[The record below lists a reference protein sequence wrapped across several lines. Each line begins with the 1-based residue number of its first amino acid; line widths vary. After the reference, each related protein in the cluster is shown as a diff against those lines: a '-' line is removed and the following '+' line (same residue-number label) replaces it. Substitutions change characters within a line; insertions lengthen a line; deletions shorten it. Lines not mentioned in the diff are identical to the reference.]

1 MSGVFGCW
9 QLDGRH
15 LDAAMFHQCLTRISP
30 HGPDDIEAWTQGA
43 IGLGCRRSPS
53 TMDRAAERH
62 SLDSDASV
70 CVFDGRI
77 DNRDDLVGILSRHS
91 RVTLQSRDRDLALA
105 AYDRF
110 GDSFAEHIQG
120 DFAVAIFDRRT
131 DRLLLARDRL
141 GLRPLCYSDRNG
153 AFVFGSEAKAILA
166 YPGMTA
172 RPDDVM
178 FADFVLYFRAAD
190 AQRRTFFRDIQ
201 SLPAGHHLI
210 VTPRGVTM
218 RRYFDFD
225 TTRQIRLPAF
235 GDYVEAFH
243 HLFTASVRKR
253 LRCAR
258 PVAISVSG
266 GLDSAYIFCLAHR
279 AMRDGTG
286 QCPGVVGVNYAGSP
300 GAPSE
305 EGRFVVALEEASG
318 TPIDRIA
325 QRAGFMASAGDEVWH
340 SESPIVEGLACQGQ
354 AVLRHVSES
363 GAGRFM
369 TGHWGDQL
377 LSDSDYIADLLRQGR
392 WRLLARHARGWRMGT
407 RGLAVRLARGW
418 ASRHL
423 PGPIVSAVRHARSS
437 RSAVAHSPWY
447 TPRFRQLLRQRAADA
462 GLPTRGGTS
471 HAWAVYQQ
479 SRLGYHVQCME
490 WNSRIG
496 AMHGLDVAFPYL
508 DCDLIQFLM
517 SIPGEIQ
524 SHDGVP
530 RGLMRHAMRGI
541 VPDTIINRNSKGEF
555 TQLTNQSIE
564 GDFAAISEILG
575 PSALSVRLGYVD
587 GPVLWKLLP
596 QWRAAIRRANDAVL
610 TNRVVDLCGFELLLR
625 AYFPIDEARA
635 PVSQAIMATC

>member
-15 LDAAMFHQCLTRISP
+15 LDVAALHHCLTQISP
-30 HGPDDIEAWTQGA
+30 YGPADIEAWTQGA
-43 IGLGCRRSPS
+43 IGLGGKRSPV
-53 TMDRAAERH
+53 TIERASERG
-62 SLDSDASV
+62 SLESDASV

-77 DNRDDLVGILSRHS
+77 DNRDDLV
-91 RVTLQSRDRDLALA
+91 RVLRGHARVDLQSRDRDLALA

-110 GDSFAEHIQG
+110 GDSFAEYIQG

-141 GLRPLCYSDRNG
+141 GLRPLCYSDGNG

-172 RPDDVM
+172 GPDDVM
-178 FADFVLYFRAAD
+178 LADFVLYFRAAD
-190 AQRRTFFRDIQ
+190 AQGRTFFRGIH
-201 SLPAGHHLI
+201 SLPAAHLLI
-210 VTPRGVTM
+210 VTPGGMTV

-225 TTRQIRLPAF
+225 TTRQTRLPAF
-235 GDYVEAFH
+235 GDYVEAFR
-243 HLFTASVRKR
+243 HLFAASVRKR

-258 PVAISVSG
+258 PVAVSVSG
-266 GLDSAYIFCLAHR
+266 GLDSAYIYCVAHR

-286 QCPGVVGVNYAGSP
+286 QCPGIVGVNYAGPP

-305 EGRFVVALEEASG
+305 EGRFVLALEEASG
-318 TPIDRIA
+318 TPIDRIP

-354 AVLRHVSES
+354 AALRRVCES

-377 LSDSDYIADLLRQGR
+377 LSDSDYLADLLRQGR
-392 WRLLARHARGWRMGT
+392 WRVLARHSRGWRMDT
-407 RGLAVRLARGW
+407 RGLAVRLARAW
-418 ASRHL
+418 ASRRL
-423 PGPIVSAVRHARSS
+423 PGPIVSVLRRARSG
-437 RSAVAHSPWY
+437 RSAVARSPWY

-462 GLPTRGGTS
+462 GLARRAGTS

-496 AMHGLDVAFPYL
+496 AMHNLDVAFPYL

-541 VPDTIINRNSKGEF
+541 VPDAIIDRSSKGEF

-564 GDFAAISEILG
+564 NDFAAISEILG
-575 PSALSVRLGYVD
+575 PSAFSVRLGYVD

-596 QWRAAIRRANDAVL
+596 QWREAIRRADDAVL

-625 AYFPIDEARA
+625 AYFPGPEARA
-635 PVSQAIMATC
+635 SGSRAIMATC